1 VDGTPA
7 RIGSVYSEVASLRR
21 NPQLRQKRNSAGI
34 TERQFEHVI
43 KLDVGSIDD
52 GISGF

>member
-1 VDGTPA
+1 VSSADP
-7 RIGSVYSEVASLRR
+7 SPRR

-34 TERQFEHVI
+34 TEWQLEQVI
-43 KLDVGSIDD
+43 KLDVGSIDI